1 MDGGVLLHTLPNC
14 FVHRAQN
21 HPFRLQLIQYVK
33 RQPQDPNQ
41 SSSRFTID
49 MAPSRA
55 IDRDPDASNTDG
67 QGPVIKLDG
76 KLYCALS
83 ADCISLSAK
92 RNLQDGEPR

>member
-1 MDGGVLLHTLPNC
+1 M
-14 FVHRAQN
+14 
-21 HPFRLQLIQYVK
+21 
-33 RQPQDPNQ
+33 
-41 SSSRFTID
+41 D

-67 QGPVIKLDG
+67 QGPDIKLDG